1 MNNALLLKEKVLEL
15 IRIRGPQ
22 LPVQIA
28 TQLKINS
35 TFAGAFLSEL
45 IADGKVK
52 YTTLKV
58 GGSPLY
64 YVPGHELRLQ
74 SYTKH
79 LGQREKEA
87 YDVLEQEKLVKDDDL
102 SPVLRVAM
110 RAITDFAV
118 PLRVTTEQESTIF
131 WKWYLVSEQEV
142 HPLLEKKLGM
152 QKAEPAQP
160 QQLSLFD
167 VGVKEEGIPEE
178 KEKRKEWQKEE
189 TKEEKREWLKEEK
202 IGEKTG
208 EKLLIKKKEKKE
220 RVEHDVLPV
229 LFSYLQEKN
238 IQVLSHVA
246 KNAEVECVVKVP
258 TPLGEISYFCI
269 AKKKKR
275 CTEAE
280 LSAGYL
286 KAQAKGLP
294 FLFLVPHELSKK
306 LHDFVATHMP
316 QVVIRTY
323 GNKNL

>member
-15 IRIRGPQ
+15 IKTKGPQ

-52 YTTLKV
+52 YTALKV

-74 SYTKH
+74 SYIKY

-87 YDVLEQEKLVKDDDL
+87 YDFLLQEKLVKDEEL

-110 RAITDFAV
+110 RTITDFAI
-118 PLRVTTEQESTIF
+118 PLRVTTEHESTIF
-131 WKWYLVSEQEV
+131 WKWYLVLEQEV
-142 HPLLEKKLGM
+142 HELLEKRLGVHKE
-152 QKAEPAQP
+152 QIPSQP
-160 QQLSLFD
+160 QQLSLLD
-167 VGVKEEGIPEE
+167 IGTKEEE
-178 KEKRKEWQKEE
+178 KKEQKEE
-189 TKEEKREWLKEEK
+189 EKKESRE
-202 IGEKTG
+202 
-208 EKLLIKKKEKKE
+208 KKKEKKE
-220 RVEHDVLPV
+220 QIESDSLPMI
-229 LFSYLQEKN
+229 FSYFQEKG
-238 IQVLSHVA
+238 ILVVSHSV
-246 KNAEVECVVKVP
+246 KNAEVECIVKIP

-275 CTEAE
+275 CTEAD

-286 KAQAKGLP
+286 KAHAKGLP
-294 FLFLVPHELSKK
+294 FLFLAPEELSKK
-306 LHDFVATHMP
+306 LHDFVTTHMP
-316 QVVIRTY
+316 QVIIRTY
-323 GNKNL
+323 GYKNLRSC